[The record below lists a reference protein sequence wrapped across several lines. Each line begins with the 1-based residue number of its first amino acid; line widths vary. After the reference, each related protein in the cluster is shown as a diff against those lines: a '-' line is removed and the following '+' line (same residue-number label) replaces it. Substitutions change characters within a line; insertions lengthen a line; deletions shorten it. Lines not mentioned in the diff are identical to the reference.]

1 MNRFNN
7 FIEKRNFKK
16 IFIVYVIAAVVCGI
30 LCAAGVGYVY
40 RNKINLAIQYENA
53 GKAVKSQHG
62 DAVQSLE
69 KLAASSGD
77 IKDILILDDRNN
89 ITFSAKKTNLAW
101 DSSLDLKK
109 DGKFLVSEKNSNVA
123 FRFVK
128 KDEFMLSAV
137 FADDFGKIRDEYD
150 EEYFYLN
157 NFRDKKLYMISMLGS
172 DKDGVKVYAISDP
185 TPVAYGMLSLK
196 AAAGVLMLLFM
207 IYWIIIA
214 MWVYQ
219 NAARSK
225 LCAPVWGI
233 VTLFT
238 NLAGV
243 LVYVIYK
250 SINKVRPFCGAVQ
263 SAANLFCTCC
273 GKKIGAS
280 CEECGHA
287 LRNEDSYCPKC
298 GNKVK

>member
-16 IFIVYVIAAVVCGI
+16 IFIVYVITAVICGI

-53 GKAVKSQHG
+53 GKAVKGQHG

-69 KLAASSGD
+69 KLAASSED
-77 IKDILILDDRNN
+77 IKDILILDDQNN

-225 LCAPVWGI
+225 LCAPAWGI

-250 SINKVRPFCGAVQ
+250 SINKVCPFCGAVQ

-280 CEECGHA
+280 CENCGHA
-287 LRNEDSYCPKC
+287 LRNEDNYCPKC